1 MQLSNRG
8 QKTINNKI
16 KGIQIKRKD
25 QVKNNH
31 TKYIEQLRCF
41 FINYYHSYTNLVS
54 KATQCFNPFII
65 KETLATERDKNFV
78 IILFCYLII

>member
-1 MQLSNRG
+1 MLMQLSNRG

-41 FINYYHSYTNLVS
+41 LLTI
-54 KATQCFNPFII
+54 
-65 KETLATERDKNFV
+65 
-78 IILFCYLII
+78 IILTLI